1 MAILEINLEKPALI
15 EEYQYPDETGR
26 PASASRGRASAES
39 TSSGGN
45 KGKLLGLLAVLAGV
59 GVMVWKL
66 KSRSGTEQTDFD
78 EFDQEE
84 EFDEEGEYE
93 HGPEPEIGGDESG
106 GRTRKVAGLL
116 GFAVALVTIIA
127 AVRKARK

>member
-15 EEYQYPDETGR
+15 EEYQYPEQTGR
-26 PASASRGRASAES
+26 TASAGRGRASAAS

-59 GVMVWKL
+59 GVMVWKI
-66 KSRSGTEQTDFD
+66 RGRGGTEQTEFD
-78 EFDQEE
+78 EFEAE
-84 EFDEEGEYE
+84 SEYE
-93 HGPEPEIGGDESG
+93 HGPDPEIGGDESG

-116 GFAVALVTIIA
+116 GFAVALVTVVA